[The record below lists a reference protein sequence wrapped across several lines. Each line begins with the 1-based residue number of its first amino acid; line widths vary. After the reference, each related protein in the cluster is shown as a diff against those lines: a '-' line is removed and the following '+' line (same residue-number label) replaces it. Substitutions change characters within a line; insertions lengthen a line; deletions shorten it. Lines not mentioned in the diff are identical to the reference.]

1 MKNMFPRTALS
12 LIVLATLAPA
22 TQAAFTPIGQP
33 DASYTSS
40 TNLISLSY
48 IPEGT
53 TPITSVT
60 DGTQTVSFDV
70 DMTKTMVGVDWATW
84 NTPLAVESSTP
95 QVLYNSPSNSFTM
108 TLAVPS
114 TTFGFELQGNDLVTS
129 QFFVA
134 FMDGATMA
142 GYLDMPVSGNGG
154 ALLFAASSSTNTFTS
169 VVVSSTSLNANGFAV
184 ANLRYT
190 PVPEP
195 ASIAMAAQA
204 IVAVGFYGWRKRRRN
219 APAR

>member
-1 MKNMFPRTALS
+1 MNNMFPRTALS
-12 LIVLATLAPA
+12 LIMLSTLAPA
-22 TQAAFTPIGQP
+22 THAAFTPIGQP

-40 TNLISLSY
+40 TNLISLNY

-60 DGTQTVSFDV
+60 DGFQTVSFDL

-84 NTPLAVESSTP
+84 NTPPAVESSTP
-95 QVLYNSPSNSFTM
+95 EVLYNSPANSFTM

-114 TTFGFELQGNDLVTS
+114 STFGFELQGNDLVSS

-134 FMDGATMA
+134 FMDGANLA
-142 GYLDMPVSGNGG
+142 GFLDQPVDGNGG
-154 ALLFAASSSTNTFTS
+154 ALLFAASSNTNVFTS
-169 VVVSSTSLNANGFAV
+169 VVVSNTSLNANGFAI

-204 IVAVGFYGWRKRRRN
+204 IVAVGFYAWRKRRRN